1 MYIVEHQPNG
11 VESQFPTD
19 IFPAAIL
26 SQNYPNPFCQATSI
40 QFSIPEKD
48 RVSLR
53 IFNSAGQLVTT
64 PVSKEF
70 SAGVHTISW
79 AADDFANGVY
89 FYELKTAQYSLTKK
103 MNLIR

>member
-1 MYIVEHQPNG
+1 MLQLKYQINRLI
-11 VESQFPTD
+11 SIKFCSFRKNFPR
-19 IFPAAIL
+19 A
-26 SQNYPNPFCQATSI
+26 
-40 QFSIPEKD
+40 
-48 RVSLR
+48 R
-53 IFNSAGQLVTT
+53 IFNSAGQLVTI
-64 PVSKEF
+64 PISKEF